1 MARPP
6 SILIVDD
13 HIDSAK
19 MLSRILERK
28 GYSVATATDGHKA
41 IERVKESP
49 FDLTFMDVKMPGM
62 NGLETYRR
70 IKEIRPEAVVVM
82 MTAYDVD
89 DLIRTAI
96 GERAHG
102 AIYKPL
108 NIQEVL
114 ALVERAAKGV
124 TSKR

>member
-1 MARPP
+1 MARAP
-6 SILIVDD
+6 SVLIVDD
-13 HIDSAK
+13 HIDSAR
-19 MLSRILERK
+19 MLARILERK
-28 GYSVATATDGHKA
+28 GYSVATAVDGHKA

-96 GERAHG
+96 VEGAHG

-108 NIQEVL
+108 DIQEVL
-114 ALVERAAKGV
+114 ALVERAAKEVASG
-124 TSKR
+124 